1 MCYNVRTLEITSS
14 GARQPTTQPHCGEIM
29 ETKTMYRSSQARASG
44 SVRVSG
50 ALAVHLHLIDEAFD
64 AERAADAWEGNLID
78 LPETED
84 VKANKL
90 ITRINNLPML
100 PRVHGTALSLLAELD
115 RINLLLVS
123 DNTLHRLATWAASV
137 EGE

>member
-1 MCYNVRTLEITSS
+1 
-14 GARQPTTQPHCGEIM
+14 
-29 ETKTMYRSSQARASG
+29 MYRNVNASR

-64 AERAADAWEGNLID
+64 AERAADAWEGNLRDFRHSD

-90 ITRINNLPML
+90 ITQINNLPML

-115 RINLLLVS
+115 RINLLMVS
-123 DNTLHRLATWAASV
+123 DTTLHRLATWAASV